1 MKANNQF
8 IKGQSGNPQGRPKG
22 SGLSAQLRAAIEQ
35 DAPSIIKAMIE
46 QAKAGDMQAAKA
58 LLDRVLPA
66 LKPESQAI
74 HLPELVAAPT
84 LADKAKAAI
93 DAGADI
99 VLLDDFSLDD
109 IRAAVT
115 YRGSSDADVKKTQ
128 LEVSGG
134 VTLATV
140 RDYAQTGVERISVG
154 ALTHSAPALDVSL
167 KVRR

>member
-46 QAKAGDMQAAKA
+46 QAKAGDIQAAKT

-74 HLPELVAAPT
+74 HLPELVAAGT
-84 LADKAKAAI
+84 MAEKARAAI
-93 DAGADI
+93 DAAGAGAVSPSAASDLVSAI
-99 VLLDDFSLDD
+99 AGLAKIIETTELQKRLEALELLL
-109 IRAAVT
+109 T
-115 YRGSSDADVKKTQ
+115 PKKD
-128 LEVSGG
+128 E
-134 VTLATV
+134 
-140 RDYAQTGVERISVG
+140 
-154 ALTHSAPALDVSL
+154 
-167 KVRR
+167 K

>member
-8 IKGQSGNPQGRPKG
+8 TKGQSGNPQGRPKG

-93 DAGADI
+93 DAAGAGDI
-99 VLLDDFSLDD
+99 APSAASDMVSAIAGLAKIIETTELQKRLEALELLL
-109 IRAAVT
+109 T
-115 YRGSSDADVKKTQ
+115 PKKD
-128 LEVSGG
+128 E
-134 VTLATV
+134 
-140 RDYAQTGVERISVG
+140 
-154 ALTHSAPALDVSL
+154 
-167 KVRR
+167 K

>member
-8 IKGQSGNPQGRPKG
+8 IKGQSGNPAGRPKG

-35 DAPSIIKAMIE
+35 DAPSIIKTMIE

-84 LADKAKAAI
+84 LADKGKAAI
-93 DAGADI
+93 DAAGAGDI
-99 VLLDDFSLDD
+99 APSAASDMVSAIAGLAKIIETTELQKRLEALELLL
-109 IRAAVT
+109 T
-115 YRGSSDADVKKTQ
+115 PKKD
-128 LEVSGG
+128 E
-134 VTLATV
+134 
-140 RDYAQTGVERISVG
+140 
-154 ALTHSAPALDVSL
+154 
-167 KVRR
+167 K

>member
-8 IKGQSGNPQGRPKG
+8 IKGQSGNPAGRPKG

-46 QAKAGDMQAAKA
+46 QAKGGDTAAAKT

-74 HLPELVAAPT
+74 SLPELVAAPT

-93 DAGADI
+93 DAAGAGDI
-99 VLLDDFSLDD
+99 APSAASDMVSAIAGLAKIIETTELQKRLEALELLL
-109 IRAAVT
+109 T
-115 YRGSSDADVKKTQ
+115 PKKD
-128 LEVSGG
+128 E
-134 VTLATV
+134 
-140 RDYAQTGVERISVG
+140 
-154 ALTHSAPALDVSL
+154 
-167 KVRR
+167 K

>member
-46 QAKAGDMQAAKA
+46 QAKAGDMQAAKV

-93 DAGADI
+93 DAAGAGDI
-99 VLLDDFSLDD
+99 APSAASDMVSAIAGLAKIIETTELQKRLEALELLL
-109 IRAAVT
+109 T
-115 YRGSSDADVKKTQ
+115 PKKD
-128 LEVSGG
+128 E
-134 VTLATV
+134 
-140 RDYAQTGVERISVG
+140 
-154 ALTHSAPALDVSL
+154 
-167 KVRR
+167 K

>member
-35 DAPSIIKAMIE
+35 DAPSIIKTMIE

-74 HLPELVAAPT
+74 HLPELVAAGT
-84 LADKAKAAI
+84 MAEKARAAI
-93 DAGADI
+93 DAAGAGAVSPSAASDLVAAI
-99 VLLDDFSLDD
+99 AGLARVVEVTELQQRLDE
-109 IRAAVT
+109 
-115 YRGSSDADVKKTQ
+115 
-128 LEVSGG
+128 LERMMKPPKE
-134 VTLATV
+134 AK
-140 RDYAQTGVERISVG
+140 Q
-154 ALTHSAPALDVSL
+154 
-167 KVRR
+167 

>member
-74 HLPELVAAPT
+74 HLPELVAAGT
-84 LADKAKAAI
+84 MAEKARAAI
-93 DAGADI
+93 DAAGAGAVSPSAASDLVAAI
-99 VLLDDFSLDD
+99 AGLARVVEVTELQQRLDE
-109 IRAAVT
+109 
-115 YRGSSDADVKKTQ
+115 
-128 LEVSGG
+128 LERMMKPPKE
-134 VTLATV
+134 AK
-140 RDYAQTGVERISVG
+140 Q
-154 ALTHSAPALDVSL
+154 
-167 KVRR
+167 

>member
-66 LKPESQAI
+66 LKPESQTI
-74 HLPELVAAPT
+74 DLPELVAADT
-84 LADKAKAAI
+84 MAGKAQAAI
-93 DAGADI
+93 DAAGAGT
-99 VLLDDFSLDD
+99 VSPS
-109 IRAAVT
+109 AAADMVAAIAGLARVVEVT
-115 YRGSSDADVKKTQ
+115 ELQQR
-128 LEVSGG
+128 LE
-134 VTLATV
+134 AI
-140 RDYAQTGVERISVG
+140 ERTITPPKE
-154 ALTHSAPALDVSL
+154 A
-167 KVRR
+167 KQ

>member
-74 HLPELVAAPT
+74 YLPELVAADT
-84 LADKAKAAI
+84 MAEKARAAI
-93 DAGADI
+93 DAAGAGAVSPSAASDLVAAI
-99 VLLDDFSLDD
+99 AGLARVVEVTALQQRLDE
-109 IRAAVT
+109 
-115 YRGSSDADVKKTQ
+115 
-128 LEVSGG
+128 LERMMKPPKE
-134 VTLATV
+134 AK
-140 RDYAQTGVERISVG
+140 Q
-154 ALTHSAPALDVSL
+154 
-167 KVRR
+167 

>member
-35 DAPSIIKAMIE
+35 DAPSIMKAMIE

-74 HLPELVAAPT
+74 HLPELVAAGT
-84 LADKAKAAI
+84 MAEKARAAI
-93 DAGADI
+93 DAAGAGAVSPSAASDLVAAI
-99 VLLDDFSLDD
+99 AGLARVVETTELQQRLDE
-109 IRAAVT
+109 
-115 YRGSSDADVKKTQ
+115 
-128 LEVSGG
+128 LERMMKPPKE
-134 VTLATV
+134 AK
-140 RDYAQTGVERISVG
+140 Q
-154 ALTHSAPALDVSL
+154 
-167 KVRR
+167 

>member
-93 DAGADI
+93 DAAGAGDI
-99 VLLDDFSLDD
+99 APSAASDMVSAIAGLAKIIETTELQKRLEALELLL
-109 IRAAVT
+109 T
-115 YRGSSDADVKKTQ
+115 PKKD
-128 LEVSGG
+128 E
-134 VTLATV
+134 
-140 RDYAQTGVERISVG
+140 
-154 ALTHSAPALDVSL
+154 
-167 KVRR
+167 K

>member
-46 QAKAGDMQAAKA
+46 QAKGGDTAAAKT

-74 HLPELVAAPT
+74 HLPELVAADT
-84 LADKAKAAI
+84 MAEKARAAI
-93 DAGADI
+93 DAAGAGAVSPSAASDLVSAI
-99 VLLDDFSLDD
+99 AGLAKIIETTELQKRLEALELLL
-109 IRAAVT
+109 T
-115 YRGSSDADVKKTQ
+115 PKKD
-128 LEVSGG
+128 E
-134 VTLATV
+134 
-140 RDYAQTGVERISVG
+140 
-154 ALTHSAPALDVSL
+154 
-167 KVRR
+167 K

>member
-74 HLPELVAAPT
+74 HLPELVAAGT
-84 LADKAKAAI
+84 MAEKARAAI
-93 DAGADI
+93 DAAGAGAVSPSAASDLVAAI
-99 VLLDDFSLDD
+99 AGLARVVEVTALQQRLDE
-109 IRAAVT
+109 
-115 YRGSSDADVKKTQ
+115 
-128 LEVSGG
+128 LERMMKPPKE
-134 VTLATV
+134 AK
-140 RDYAQTGVERISVG
+140 Q
-154 ALTHSAPALDVSL
+154 
-167 KVRR
+167 

>member
-35 DAPSIIKAMIE
+35 DAPSIIKTMIE

-74 HLPELVAAPT
+74 HLPELVAAGT
-84 LADKAKAAI
+84 MAEKARAAI
-93 DAGADI
+93 DAAGAGA
-99 VLLDDFSLDD
+99 VSPS
-109 IRAAVT
+109 AASDLVSAIASAARVVEVT
-115 YRGSSDADVKKTQ
+115 ELQQRLEAIKRQLQPKKETQ
-128 LEVSGG
+128 
-134 VTLATV
+134 
-140 RDYAQTGVERISVG
+140 
-154 ALTHSAPALDVSL
+154 
-167 KVRR
+167 K